1 MSENKE
7 SRTIFHDI
15 LDKKIPSNKVYED
28 DYVYAFKDINPVA
41 PFHVLI
47 IPKNLNGLTSLSK
60 AEEKHK
66 ELLGHMMYA
75 VSLITKQNN
84 IDSYRTVINSG
95 EEAGQS
101 VFYIHIH
108 IIGGKSLSWPP

>member
-1 MSENKE
+1 MSDCLFCKMV
-7 SRTIFHDI
+7 SGDI
-15 LDKKIPSNKVYED
+15 TPDIVYETET
-28 DYVYAFKDINPVA
+28 VLAFRDINPQA
-41 PFHVLI
+41 PTHVLI

-108 IIGGKSLSWPP
+108 YIIY